1 MAKHLTLAVAGS
13 RKTQGLVEHC
23 AALPKERRVLV
34 LTYTGLNQHE
44 LRQRLSNY
52 AGGHLNIEVLGWFS
66 FLLRDFARPFLRYKF
81 VDKRVNGFI
90 FEGGPN
96 RMAVGAARFLS
107 KSDAVYR
114 AELGR
119 LAFELI
125 GETGGALIRRLEGVY
140 DEILIDE
147 VQDLSGYDWEILDAL
162 LESDIEIRMV
172 GDIRQSV
179 LSTYPRGTKNR
190 KYAYAEAIKWFRKHE
205 TAGRLTIA
213 ESVETWR
220 CHQTIATFSDS
231 IFDESWGFPATKSLN
246 ERVTG
251 HDGVFLVRSEHVQ
264 AYVAQ
269 FQPQC
274 LRYNASCGKAFTL
287 DYMNFRVA
295 KGATFERVLI
305 VPTGEIKK
313 FLLQGKTLEPL
324 MASMFYV
331 AVTRATQSVAIL
343 IDGGRKIQMP
353 EWRLQ

>member
-1 MAKHLTLAVAGS
+1 M
-13 RKTQGLVEHC
+13 
-23 AALPKERRVLV
+23 LV

-213 ESVETWR
+213 ESGETWR

-231 IFDESWGFPATKSLN
+231 IFDRSWGFPATKSLN
-246 ERVTG
+246 ERATG

-264 AYVAQ
+264 TYVAQ

-274 LRYNASCGKAFTL
+274 LRYNANCGKAFTL

-305 VPTGEIKK
+305 VPTVKIKK
-313 FLLQGKTLEPL
+313 FVLEDKELEPL
-324 MASMFYV
+324 LAAEFYV
-331 AVTRATQSVAIL
+331 AVTRAAQSFAIV
-343 IDGGRKIQMP
+343 IDGAKDVSLPR
-353 EWRLQ
+353 WS